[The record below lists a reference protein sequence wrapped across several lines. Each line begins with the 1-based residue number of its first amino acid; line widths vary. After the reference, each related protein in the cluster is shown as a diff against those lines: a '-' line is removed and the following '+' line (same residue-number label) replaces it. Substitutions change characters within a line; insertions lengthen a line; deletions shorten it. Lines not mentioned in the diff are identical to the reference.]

1 LRITDSDLALAKCTF
16 SLMKWKWKGIEPI
29 LVETSFSAP
38 GNISIDGTAI
48 VRLEPDQGTC
58 VLGV

>member
-1 LRITDSDLALAKCTF
+1 
-16 SLMKWKWKGIEPI
+16 MKWKWKGIEPI